1 MVDFKLATVASS
13 LSISVLHDG
22 EFLGKAL
29 FDEVFL
35 IIEFLTGAFLGVAFL
50 AVSLPAD
57 GELRPLFSKIYKDD
71 LK

>member
-35 IIEFLTGAFLGVAFL
+35 IEFLTGAFLGVAFL